1 MPIQHT
7 PAGIRSN
14 GAPAQGCLFLAVLFK
29 VLLYPLSKK
38 DCSLALPQPV
48 CTEDFDV
55 VSDNGRF
62 RDFLFRS
69 VV

>member
-38 DCSLALPQPV
+38 DCSLALPQPACV
-48 CTEDFDV
+48 HGGF
-55 VSDNGRF
+55 
-62 RDFLFRS
+62 
-69 VV
+69 